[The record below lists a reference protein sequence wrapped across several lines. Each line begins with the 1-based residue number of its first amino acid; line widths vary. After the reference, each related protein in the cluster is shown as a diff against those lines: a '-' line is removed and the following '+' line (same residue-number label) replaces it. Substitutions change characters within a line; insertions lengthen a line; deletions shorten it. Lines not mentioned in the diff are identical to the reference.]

1 MPNQKNMSDDELTAA
16 YDNMVGSVDG
26 LSLYTDEINHR
37 EIIAV
42 LEKIND
48 NLMRLTAV
56 IAEHKSL

>member
-1 MPNQKNMSDDELTAA
+1 MSDDELTAA

-26 LSLYTDEINHR
+26 LSLYTDEI
-37 EIIAV
+37 IAV

-48 NLMRLTAV
+48 NLMKLTAV

>member
-1 MPNQKNMSDDELTAA
+1 MSDDELTAA

-48 NLMRLTAV
+48 NLMKLTAV